1 MIHFT
6 AMKDYGPRKIKSTE
20 EIYRDPFLRLS
31 LDQVV
36 RPDGND
42 GQHVVVHIKHGVC
55 VLAMDDDGHV
65 YLTDE
70 FHYAVGRHSIEAVS
84 GGIEPGED
92 ADLTARRELQEE
104 IGLEAA
110 TWELLGTVD
119 PFTSIMKS
127 PTRMYLATGL
137 TEVETNPEGTEQIQR
152 LRVPL
157 AKAVE
162 MVKSGEITHA
172 PSCVLILL
180 VAGK

>member
-1 MIHFT
+1 
-6 AMKDYGPRKIKSTE
+6 MKEHGPWKIKSTE
-20 EIYRDPFLRLS
+20 QIYRDPFLELT
-31 LDQVV
+31 LDKVV

-55 VLAMDDDGHV
+55 VLAMDDQQHV

-92 ADLTARRELQEE
+92 PDLTAKRELQEE
-104 IGLEAA
+104 IGLEAES
-110 TWELLGTVD
+110 WELLGTVD
-119 PFTSIMKS
+119 PFTTIMES

-137 TEVETNPEGTEQIQR
+137 TEVEPDPEGTEQIR
-152 LRVPL
+152 RVRVSL
-157 AKAVE
+157 ERAVE

-180 VAGK
+180 VGTK